1 MGSRIVID
9 NSAIQKIADDAQIK
23 EQMLLV
29 TMAAK
34 DIAKAIAPEDTGDYK
49 RSIEVDT
56 TAKGGVRLKATDFK
70 SHWIEWGT
78 SNGFPAHAPLRR
90 AFMSMGFRIRG
101 GKKSG

>member
-23 EQMLLV
+23 DQMLLV
-29 TMAAK
+29 TMAAR

-49 RSIEVDT
+49 NSIEVAT
-56 TAKGGVRLKATDFK
+56 VKGKVRLKATDFK

-78 SNGFPAHAPLRR
+78 ANGYPAHAPLRR
-90 AFMSMGFRIRG
+90 AFISLGFRIRG